1 MKIYFILFFSL
12 CSIVNFYA
20 QQVLSAEI
28 FFSVTY
34 KGFPPD
40 ELVGMPKQVSYLVS
54 GNNSKQTVVT
64 GETTMRVIANAD
76 SIFLANLTDIE
87 DDRVGILYYA
97 DDIAASLSIFDI
109 KIKKTRETKTILGYP
124 CKKYIIT
131 VYNKETK
138 EKMKDI
144 VFVAERIGGEDV
156 NFLLYKGLKG
166 FVLSSQ
172 KINGDEITT
181 MTAKRIIKKE
191 IAPTEFL
198 VPEEYTITTYKEQLK
213 QDK

>member
-1 MKIYFILFFSL
+1 MRILFILFFSL
-12 CSIVNFYA
+12 CSIANFYA

-34 KGFPPD
+34 KGFVPE

-54 GNNSKQTVVT
+54 GNNTKQTVVT

-76 SIFLANLTDIE
+76 SVFLANLTDIE

-181 MTAKRIIKKE
+181 MTAKRIVKKD

-198 VPEEYTITTYKEQLK
+198 VPEDYTITTYKEQLK

>member
-34 KGFPPD
+34 KGIAPD
-40 ELVGMPKQVSYLVS
+40 ELMGMPKQISYLVS
-54 GNNSKQTVVT
+54 GNNTKQTVVT

-76 SIFLANLTDIE
+76 SVFLANLTDIE

-144 VFVAERIGGEDV
+144 VFVTERIGGEDV

-166 FVLSSQ
+166 FILSSQ

-191 IAPTEFL
+191 IAPTEFF